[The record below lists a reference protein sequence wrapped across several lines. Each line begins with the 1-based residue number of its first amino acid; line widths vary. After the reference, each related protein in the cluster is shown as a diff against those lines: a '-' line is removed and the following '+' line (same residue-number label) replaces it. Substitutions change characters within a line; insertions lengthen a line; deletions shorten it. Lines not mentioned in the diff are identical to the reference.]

1 MLSFSRLVPV
11 ALLSA
16 VTALAQQGD
25 RKGEIQRQPPAHIQ
39 VPPSPVLSLEEGM
52 KTFKVAPG
60 FHLELVAAEPM
71 VADPVAIAFGAD
83 GKLWVVEMRGY
94 MPNIDGKGEDAPIGS
109 IAVLEDTDGDG
120 RMDKRTVFLDGL
132 VMPRAIMLVENGALI
147 AEPTHL
153 WLWRDTNGDGVA
165 DQKTEIASDYGNTSN
180 PEHNANGL
188 MWALDNW
195 IYNAKFN
202 VRYRYEGNGKFS
214 RGETI
219 PRGQWGITQD
229 DVGRIYY
236 NTNSDPLR
244 ADLLPSEYLSR
255 NPNFTAA
262 GTNVQLVPANL
273 RIWPSRVTT
282 GVNRGY
288 QTLNDEGKITSM
300 TAACSPVIYRGALYG
315 QEFLG
320 NAFVCEPSAN
330 LVKRI
335 ALDERD
341 GTVKGRNVSQGTEF
355 ITSTDERFRPVNLV
369 NGPDGALYL
378 VDMYRGVLQ
387 HKTFVTSYL
396 RQQVEERNLEQP
408 VNKGRIYRIAPDG
421 APHGNFK
428 TTLAQASTAD
438 LVKQLGDANG
448 WTRDTAQRLLIE
460 KREASAVPALVG
472 FAAAAENPLG
482 RLHALWTLEGVG
494 RLDRTVVLK
503 ALADADV
510 RVTTAGLRLAERFFA
525 PTADR
530 EIVDRVLALVARTEP
545 AIRLQLALSLGQL
558 RSPAGDAALV
568 KLILAAPTQPFL
580 SDAVVSGV
588 GGREEN
594 FITELMVASKG
605 TTVTP
610 SLTVAQATGAVLKS
624 GEAPRIERVLA
635 LLADSNAPAWIRP
648 AVLEGVQKFLPRSPD
663 GAAVAAKLPAE
674 PKALMTVAES
684 GTPAEKALATKLLA
698 SLRWPGKAGMST
710 VKVAE
715 LTVQEKA
722 LFEKG
727 RAQFAV
733 LCAACH
739 QPAGQGMPG
748 LAPALINSRWLL
760 GDDRVLARLVLCGK
774 AEGNLIMPPM
784 KILDDE
790 AIAGVLTF
798 VRRSWGH
805 EAAAVKPA
813 VVTEARQAVAGK
825 DDAWTTASLE
835 TLAAELKAK

>member
-1 MLSFSRLVPV
+1 
-11 ALLSA
+11 
-16 VTALAQQGD
+16 
-25 RKGEIQRQPPAHIQ
+25 
-39 VPPSPVLSLEEGM
+39 M

-60 FHLELVAAEPM
+60 FHLELVAAEPL

-94 MPNIDGKGEDAPIGS
+94 MPDIDAKGEDAPIGS

-120 RMDKRTVFLDGL
+120 RMDKRTVFLDKL
-132 VMPRAIMLVENGALI
+132 VMPRAMMLIENGALI

-165 DQKTEIASDYGNTSN
+165 DQKTEIANDYGNTSN

-202 VRYRYEGNGKFS
+202 LRYRYEGNGKF
-214 RGETI
+214 RREETI

-229 DVGRIYY
+229 DVGRIFY

-262 GTNVQLVPANL
+262 GTNVPMVPANL

-315 QEFLG
+315 KDFLG

-341 GTVKGRNVSQGTEF
+341 GTVKGRNVTEGTEF
-355 ITSTDERFRPVNLV
+355 ITSTDERFRPVNLS

-396 RQQVEERNLEQP
+396 RQQVKERNLEQP
-408 VNKGRIYRIAPDG
+408 VNKGRIYRIAPDN

-428 TTLAQASTAD
+428 TAFAKATTTAD

-460 KREASAVPALVG
+460 RREAAAVPALAS
-472 FAAAAENPLG
+472 FAATAENPLG
-482 RLHALWTLEGVG
+482 RLHALWTLEGVEQ
-494 RLDRTVVLK
+494 LDRSVVLK

-525 PTADR
+525 PKVDQ
-530 EIVDRVLALVARTEP
+530 EIVDRVLALVSRPEP
-545 AIRLQLALSLGQL
+545 AVRLQLALSLGQL
-558 RSPAGDAALV
+558 RSTAGDAVLV
-568 KLILAAPTQPFL
+568 KLILATPEQPFL
-580 SDAVVSGV
+580 SDAIVSGL

-594 FITELMVASKG
+594 FITELMAASKG
-605 TTVTP
+605 AAVAP
-610 SLTVAQATGAVLKS
+610 SVVVAQATSAVLKS
-624 GEAPRIERVLA
+624 GAAPRIERVLA
-635 LLADSNAPAWIRP
+635 LLADNNAPAWIRP
-648 AVLEGVQKFLPRSPD
+648 AVLDGVQRFIPRSPQ
-663 GAAVAAKLPAE
+663 GAVVMASLPAE
-674 PKALMTVAES
+674 PKALMAVASAS
-684 GTPAEKALATKLLA
+684 GVEAAQATKLLA
-698 SLRWPGKAGMST
+698 SLKWPGKAGLST

-715 LTVQEKA
+715 LTPAEKA

-727 RAQFAV
+727 RTQFAV

-739 QPAGQGMPG
+739 QPAGQGLAG
-748 LAPALINSRWLL
+748 LAPPLVNSRWVL
-760 GDDRVLARLVLCGK
+760 GDDRVLARIVLCGK
-774 AEGNLIMPPM
+774 QEGVLIMPPM

-825 DDAWTTASLE
+825 DEAWTTASLE
-835 TLAAELKAK
+835 KLLVELKAK